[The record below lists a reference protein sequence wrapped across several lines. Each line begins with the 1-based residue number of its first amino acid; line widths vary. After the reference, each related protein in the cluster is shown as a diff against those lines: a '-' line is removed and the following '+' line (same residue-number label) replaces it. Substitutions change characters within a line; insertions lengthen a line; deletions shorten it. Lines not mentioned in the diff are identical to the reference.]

1 MRTWASAVALRRGIP
16 RVRSAPWGAVLGVLL
31 IAVLAVIAG
40 MATALFG
47 TVAAVGIA
55 ALAVG
60 LATIMVP
67 VPWLVAVLYFASFII
82 TGQLVFFARL
92 EKALWLPFL
101 IGAVLLVRYPGEL
114 LIRRSTQ
121 AGRTPGR
128 LRTFQVALVVY
139 FVCVLGGSLINRVGL
154 LQVVVTAKEYFFLWG
169 VYLVIAGGLLS
180 LVFVRRLWLLLPW
193 LMVLQLPLVLYQRFV
208 VAPSRAVQHLGAE
221 WDAVVGAFGGNPEG
235 GGASGAMGVFC
246 VCAMALVAHAWRNG
260 LMSRGRA
267 LLLLSAGFACVALA
281 EVKFAVLLIPLVF
294 GVAFAHPLLRRPL
307 QGLGVMFLALT
318 LSLSILL
325 AYKAQYSTSQHA
337 GSETL
342 SEYFDSMFS
351 SSVDAGFV
359 NRRTGEIGRVAAIR
373 FWWQQH
379 GTDNATRLLVGHG
392 MGSTRVGNLVVG
404 EAAKGWP
411 FNIARSS
418 LAILLWE
425 TGVLGTLTMI
435 LALSAA
441 AWRAHRLAGS
451 RDVAALDR
459 TLAAVAAAVCVAVL
473 AGLIYNTDLF
483 YSHQTQL
490 LLLLALGLQVRL
502 DRSPLPV
509 AMQHARRP
517 AGAASA

>member
-1 MRTWASAVALRRGIP
+1 MRAWAPTAALQRGIP
-16 RVRSAPWGAVLGVLL
+16 RVRSAPWGAALGVLV
-31 IAVLAVIAG
+31 IAVLAVFAG
-40 MATALFG
+40 IATALIG
-47 TVAAVGIA
+47 PVAAIAIA

-60 LATIMVP
+60 LATVMVP
-67 VPWLVAVLYFASFII
+67 VPWLVAVLYVASFLI

-114 LIRRSTQ
+114 LIRRSAQ
-121 AGRTPGR
+121 AVRQVRP
-128 LRTFQVALVVY
+128 LRALQVALTVY
-139 FVCVLGGSLINRVGL
+139 FACVIGGSLINGVGL

-246 VCAMALVAHAWRNG
+246 VCAMALVALAWRNG
-260 LMSRGRA
+260 QMARGRA
-267 LLLLSAGFACVALA
+267 LLLLSAGFACIALA

-294 GVAFAHPLLRRPL
+294 GVAFAHPLLRRPF

-318 LSLSILL
+318 LSLGILL
-325 AYKAQYSTSQHA
+325 AYKLQYSTSQHA
-337 GSETL
+337 SSETL

-359 NRRTGEIGRVAAIR
+359 NRRTREIGRVAAIR

-379 GTDNATRLLVGHG
+379 GTDNAARFLVGHG

-425 TGVLGTLTMI
+425 TGVLGTLAMLI
-435 LALSAA
+435 ALLAA
-441 AWRAHRLAGS
+441 AWRAHRLAGH
-451 RDVAALDR
+451 AQIATLDR
-459 TLAAVAAAVCVAVL
+459 TLAAASAAVCVAVL

-490 LLLLALGLQVRL
+490 LLLLALGFQVRL
-502 DRSPLPV
+502 DRALP
-509 AMQHARRP
+509 
-517 AGAASA
+517 GAPSGLPQWRAVTTPV